1 MPSLCFS
8 WHQLQREFE
17 NNLLSLSAVTQPK
30 GKKKEERKGLLQGK
44 KKRSAVMYSE
54 HKVAVYLQNRILQ
67 MYSAVSCVNNIFF
80 FHIMSEALLSEGGGA
95 SHSKG

>member
-30 GKKKEERKGLLQGK
+30 GKKKKKEKASCKVK
-44 KKRSAVMYSE
+44 KKD
-54 HKVAVYLQNRILQ
+54 QQ
-67 MYSAVSCVNNIFF
+67 
-80 FHIMSEALLSEGGGA
+80 
-95 SHSKG
+95 